1 LAYILAIDQGTTA
14 TKAALVDGQGQLR
27 AAAQRELA
35 QHYPQPGWVE
45 MDACAIWRSV
55 LDATQEALTRAGA
68 DAQVAAVGVSNQG
81 ESVLAWDAATGE
93 PLYPVITWQCTRTA
107 ARCRELS
114 TLLTQELIRQ
124 RTGLV
129 PDPYFSASKLQW
141 LLEHVPAVQAARVR
155 GTLRMGT
162 LDTWLLWRLSGGRI
176 YATDWSTASR
186 TMLFDVRSLAWDDDL
201 LALFGVPRELLAAPR
216 PSGVLFGTTDPSA
229 FLGISAPL
237 AASAVDQP
245 AALWGHGCFR
255 AGELKITYGTGAF
268 LLMHLGATFRLSAR
282 GLLTSLA
289 ASCEGE
295 PPAYY
300 LDGGIYSVGAAIQW
314 LRHNLGMLRDAAE
327 SGALAASLPDN
338 GGVYFV
344 PALVGLAAPHWD
356 RQVQGAFL
364 GLTSAATR
372 AHLARAVLEAIA
384 FRVYEVIQA
393 MEDDAGV
400 SIPEVRAD
408 GGVTQNDWL
417 MQFQADLLRRPVRRA
432 RLGEMTA
439 LGIAQLAG
447 AAVGFGAAGMP
458 PQIAWDVFA
467 PGKGVAQA
475 AVAFARWQDAMRAA
489 RAFR

>member
-1 LAYILAIDQGTTA
+1 MPYILAIDQGTTA
-14 TKAALVDGQGQLR
+14 TKAALADGQGRLR
-27 AAAQRELA
+27 AVAQCELI
-35 QHYPQPGWVE
+35 QHYPHPGWVE
-45 MDACAIWRSV
+45 MDAHAIWRSV
-55 LDATQEALTRAGA
+55 LAAAQEALARAGA
-68 DAQVAAVGVSNQG
+68 DAEEIIAVGVSNQG
-81 ESVLAWDAATGE
+81 ESVLAWDAATGD

-107 ARCRELS
+107 ARCQELS
-114 TLLTQELIRQ
+114 TPPTQKLIRQ

-141 LLEHVPAVQAARVR
+141 LLEHVPAVRAARAQ

-186 TMLFDVRSLAWDDDL
+186 TMLFDVRSLDWDDDL
-201 LALFGVPRELLAAPR
+201 LVLFGVPRELLAAPR
-216 PSGVLFGTTDPSA
+216 PSGALYGTTDPVA
-229 FLGISAPL
+229 FLGIAAPL

-268 LLMHLGATFRLSAR
+268 LLMHAGTAFRLSAH

-289 ASCEGE
+289 ASRTGE

-300 LDGGIYSVGAAIQW
+300 LDGGIYSVGTAIQW
-314 LRHNLGMLRDAAE
+314 LRHSLGVLHDVAE

-356 RQVQGAFL
+356 RQVRGAFL
-364 GLTSAATR
+364 GLTSAAIR
-372 AHLARAVLEAIA
+372 AHLVRAVLEAIA
-384 FRVYEVIQA
+384 FRVYEVVQA
-393 MEDDAGV
+393 MEDDARV
-400 SIPEVRAD
+400 PIPEVRAD
-408 GGVTQNDWL
+408 GGVTRNDWL
-417 MQFQADLLRRPVRRA
+417 MQFQADLLQRPVWRA
-432 RLGEMTA
+432 RQGEMTA

-447 AAVGFGAAGMP
+447 ATVGFGAAEA
-458 PQIAWDVFA
+458 PQVAWDVFA
-467 PGKGVAQA
+467 PGEGAAQA
-475 AVAFARWQDAMRAA
+475 AAAFVHWQDAMRAA
-489 RAFR
+489 RSFC

>member
-1 LAYILAIDQGTTA
+1 MSYILAIDQGTTA
-14 TKAALVDGQGQLR
+14 TKAALVDGQGRLR
-27 AAAQRELA
+27 ALAQRELA
-35 QHYPQPGWVE
+35 QHCPYPGWVE
-45 MDACAIWRSV
+45 MDACVIWRSV
-55 LDATQEALTRAGA
+55 LDAAQEAMTRAGA
-68 DAQVAAVGVSNQG
+68 EARDVVAVGVSNQG
-81 ESVLAWDAATGE
+81 ESVLAWDATTGD

-114 TLLTQELIRQ
+114 TPPMQELIRQ

-129 PDPYFSASKLQW
+129 LDSYFAASKLQW
-141 LLEHVPAVQAARVR
+141 LLENVPAVQAARAR
-155 GTLRMGT
+155 GTLRIGT
-162 LDTWLLWRLSGGRI
+162 LDTWLLWRLSGGHI

-186 TMLFDVRSLAWDDDL
+186 TMLFNVRTLAWDDDL
-201 LALFGVPRELLAAPR
+201 LTLFGVPRELLAAPR
-216 PSGVLFGTTDPSA
+216 PSGAPYGTTDPGA
-229 FLGISAPL
+229 FLGISAPIT
-237 AASAVDQP
+237 ASAVDQP

-289 ASCEGE
+289 VSREGE

-384 FRVYEVIQA
+384 FRVYEVVQA
-393 MEDDAGV
+393 MEDDARV

-432 RLGEMTA
+432 RQAEMTA

-447 AAVGFGAAGMP
+447 AAVGLREDKS
-458 PQIAWDVFA
+458 PQIAWDLFA
-467 PGKGVAQA
+467 PGEGAAQA
-475 AVAFARWQDAMRAA
+475 AAFARWQDAMRAA
-489 RAFR
+489 RSFC